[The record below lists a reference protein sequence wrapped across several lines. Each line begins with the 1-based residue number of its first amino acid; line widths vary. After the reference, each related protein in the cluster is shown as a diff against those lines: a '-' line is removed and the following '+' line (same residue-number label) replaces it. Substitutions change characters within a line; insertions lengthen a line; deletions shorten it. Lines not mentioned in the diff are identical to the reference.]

1 MEKNKAAKGAYFIL
15 IGIPDKV
22 ALGEILIGNEETAP
36 LMCGERTFTVQN
48 SCAQAL
54 RGSTLDMLQHQQG
67 GPCVWS
73 GVLLSRY

>member
-36 LMCGERTFTVQN
+36 LMCGERTFT
-48 SCAQAL
+48 A
-54 RGSTLDMLQHQQG
+54 
-67 GPCVWS
+67 
-73 GVLLSRY
+73 